1 MKDLSDSFI
10 EKVLSAVLDTSRH
23 QDIRDELS
31 DHIQLSLEEEMK
43 KNLTEEDAI
52 KKVLFLMGEPGD
64 LGKKLNSVCK
74 VDKRPLILMDFVI
87 IMSSII
93 IYAIFQ
99 LIVPKPSAY
108 ALLLLAISTNLL
120 YLVVNVK
127 FMIYLDKIEKELIF
141 FAENKSTYI
150 EKLTI
155 KIFIGIGIAFIILIA
170 GILFMGKIA
179 VGNSNYII
187 MINVNFYLG
196 YLFMGITHFKYPK
209 IVLSERGLYLMMD
222 MPRFIPWQEIE
233 TFEWEKKWWEYR
245 LIYKRMG
252 SLKKVNIQFTPV
264 ERILIDNI
272 IKGRYNKFS
281 S

>member
-1 MKDLSDSFI
+1 MKNSCDSFI
-10 EKVLSAVLDTSRH
+10 KNVLSAVLDTSRH

-31 DHIQLSLEEEMK
+31 DHIQLSLEEEMQ
-43 KNLTEEDAI
+43 KNVTEEDAI

-64 LGKKLNSVCK
+64 LGKKLNSVYK

-87 IMSSII
+87 IFMSSII

-99 LIVPKPSAY
+99 MIIPKPSVY

-120 YLVVNVK
+120 YLVMNIK
-127 FMIYLDKIEKELIF
+127 FKIYLDKIEKELIY

-170 GILFMGKIA
+170 GVLFMGKPE
-179 VGNSNYII
+179 VGNSNYLI

-196 YLFMGITHFKYPK
+196 YLFMTITHFKYPK

-233 TFEWEKKWWEYR
+233 TFEWEKKWWGYG
-245 LIYKRMG
+245 LIFKRMG

-272 IKGRYNKFS
+272 IKGRYN
-281 S
+281 